1 MKNLIKDLTIKFQDA
16 SIKEIEREL
25 FLNFMTSY
33 MERGHTEHETIEM
46 FIEFGNS
53 QTALIEQI
61 KRLKKQ
67 LEKGKYKL
75 SDLLFEYKFLKS
87 DYEKSLYEKSN
98 RKDEAIK
105 IIVEHRK
112 KHHNI
117 TKIYLYNYLQHII
130 IALAL
135 MHIYIFQDYY
145 IKSFLEVANMT
156 SFSKIIRTKFLAP
169 DYWRPFEMFVLG
181 SFYLAYSLYCS
192 FMVSFGKHISLKY
205 YYKLQQHQELNEL
218 ILFMQML
225 KDQNEVGYTLYDSLE
240 NIKKNSTEVM
250 KVAINK
256 LQKNIKNGKK
266 RYASVFEDMGFSY
279 QTSKTLKILEHSN
292 NSNKAIEDILY
303 LLLEKREQTAFRLNK
318 EIEEVKAFKKSVLY
332 GIIIL
337 ISVVYFLASKSV
349 VVGI

>member
-98 RKDEAIK
+98 KKDEAIK

-117 TKIYLYNYLQHII
+117 TKVYLENYLQHIVM
-130 IALAL
+130 ALL
-135 MHIYIFQDYY
+135 IMHFYVFQDFY
-145 IKSFLEVANMT
+145 IKSFIEIANML
-156 SFSKIIRTKFLAP
+156 SFSNVIRTKFLAP
-169 DYWRPFEMFVLG
+169 DYWKPFEFFVFG
-181 SFYLAYSLYCS
+181 SFYLAYCLYCS
-192 FMVSFGKHISLKY
+192 FMVVFGKYISLKY
-205 YYKLQQHQELNEL
+205 YYKLQQHQELTEL
-218 ILFMQML
+218 ILFIQML

-240 NIKKNSTEVM
+240 NIKKNSSDVM
-250 KVAINK
+250 KIAINK
-256 LQKNIKNGKK
+256 IQKNLKNGKNK
-266 RYASVFEDMGFSY
+266 ISSVFEDIGFSY
-279 QTSKTLKILEHSN
+279 HTAKTLKILEHSN

-303 LLLEKREQTAFRLNK
+303 LLLEKREQTTIRLK
-318 EIEEVKAFKKSVLY
+318 AEVQESKKLRNTVS
-332 GIIIL
+332 IS
-337 ISVVYFLASKSV
+337 ISVFLGILYFLASKSIIV
-349 VVGI
+349 SA